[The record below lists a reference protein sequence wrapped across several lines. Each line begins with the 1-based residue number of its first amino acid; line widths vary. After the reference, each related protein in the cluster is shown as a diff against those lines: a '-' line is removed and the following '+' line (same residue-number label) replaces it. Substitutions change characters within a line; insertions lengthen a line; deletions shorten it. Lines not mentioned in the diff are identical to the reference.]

1 MNNFFKNFF
10 HHNIFNDYANNDI
23 IDMYN
28 NNIDNHKSNFSYSYS
43 SNNMY
48 INQNGKIIKGQQQQ
62 FKDSNGN
69 IKDKFSRTIDNK
81 TIEEKTDGIK
91 YNRNCYGLEPEDKIS
106 FDNEWERFN
115 RKLRLTPQ
123 VIYPINNR
131 WNINYENQLNEMIHY
146 GFKEDESKKA
156 LMINDGNL
164 RRAVKSLNTGSL

>member
-81 TIEEKTDGIK
+81 TIVEKTDGIK
-91 YNRNCYGLEPEDKIS
+91 YNRNFYGLEPEDKIS

-131 WNINYENQLNEMIHY
+131 WNINY
-146 GFKEDESKKA
+146 D
-156 LMINDGNL
+156 
-164 RRAVKSLNTGSL
+164 KSIK